1 MKAAKECNAE
11 WEAKPHLANE
21 AKWSAARIEW
31 IREIQREAF
40 DAGALAVIHAMETR
54 GVTFKLEKA
63 LVDLV
68 PATLEGRP

>member
-1 MKAAKECNAE
+1 MK
-11 WEAKPHLANE
+11 PAND
-21 AKWSAARIEW
+21 WAREYIERS
-31 IREIQREAF
+31 IKGGKMAGVNLTELFREVQREAF